1 MQIENGTFQWEK
13 ETKNEKKEEFQKFS
27 IKGINLNIE
36 AGSSVVIVGKV
47 GSGKTSILL
56 ALMDELVKTEGTVKK
71 NGKIAYIPQEAFLL
85 NDTIR
90 ANILFGLEY
99 KEDYYNKV
107 VKMSQLEHDLSLF
120 PAGDMT
126 QIGERGINLSGG
138 QK

>member
-1 MQIENGTFQWEK
+1 M
-13 ETKNEKKEEFQKFS
+13 
-27 IKGINLNIE
+27 NLNIK

-47 GSGKTSILL
+47 GSGKTSLL
-56 ALMDELVKTEGTVKK
+56 LSLMDELIKTSGLVKK

-85 NDTIR
+85 NDTLK

-99 KEDYYNKV
+99 NDQLYNKIL
-107 VKMSQLEHDLSLF
+107 KMSQLEHDLGLF